1 MGDVIKFFVM
11 FILLLFMLNPAVGMK
26 MVPWTIGFQM
36 LPLIV
41 GLAVVTGLI
50 VGAARLYISGKPL
63 AIMGYQVLVPKI
75 DQITQTAQRSV
86 QEGPIQSGFAAQLAF
101 PALCLLILFAVT
113 GIRL

>member
-1 MGDVIKFFVM
+1 MGDVIKFLAM

-41 GLAVVTGLI
+41 GLAVTTGLI

-63 AIMGYQVLVPKI
+63 AIMGIRFWPRKS
-75 DQITQTAQRSV
+75 TRSHKL
-86 QEGPIQSGFAAQLAF
+86 PSGRFRKARSRAALRRNWPFRRCAF
-101 PALCLLILFAVT
+101 
-113 GIRL
+113 